1 MKGKKWIV
9 LSCLLVLFIKAPL
22 LEGQAASIQSS
33 ETDSSITFTG
43 RYEPIGTPNPPPD
56 IAKPPT
62 SEKLP
67 QTNTLRQNQWLLL
80 GWLFVIV
87 AGSLGIKRKTKTTNR
102 KEGNY

>member
-56 IAKPPT
+56 NAKPPT

-67 QTNTLRQNQWLLL
+67 QTNTLRQKQWLLL

-87 AGSLGIKRKTKTTNR
+87 AGSLGVKRMTKTTNR